1 MCVCV
6 CVCVEREVNMHLQ
19 GKNQNNKPN
28 ETSKT
33 PTNTPKTLK
42 KEVPV
47 RTLHFKLVSDILI
60 LTADDVHGAFQHM
73 TNFREVAGY

>member
-6 CVCVEREVNMHLQ
+6 CVEGKVNIHLQ
-19 GKNQNNKPN
+19 GKNQNSKTN

-33 PTNTPKTLK
+33 PTNTPKTLN

-47 RTLHFKLVSDILI
+47 RTLPFKLVCDILI

-73 TNFREVAGY
+73 TSFREVAGY

>member
-6 CVCVEREVNMHLQ
+6 CVEGKVNIHLQ
-19 GKNQNNKPN
+19 GKNQNSKTN

-33 PTNTPKTLK
+33 PTNTPKTLN

-47 RTLHFKLVSDILI
+47 RTLPFKLVFDILI

-73 TNFREVAGY
+73 TSFREVAGY